1 MVRKYKTKS
10 QRQRQRKTQKRRG
23 NRKNKLRQNKKK
35 INRTRRRYRGGT
47 NIDWGSYFADPHIV
61 EVDINDKH
69 KQVLMNQER
78 ILKDNN
84 IELVKFIDHINK
96 RNIPVFGRD
105 ESIITWVTLG
115 TGQGESQSQYPI
127 SNFSNNNNNN
137 NNNEHN

>member
-47 NIDWGSYFADPHIV
+47 KIDWDSYFADVHIDN
-61 EVDINDKH
+61 EGQ
-69 KQVLMNQER
+69 QVLMNQER
-78 ILKDNN
+78 ILQGKA
-84 IELVKFIDHINK
+84 LINFMTYIK
-96 RNIPVFGRD
+96 NGYIPVFGID
-105 ESIITWVTLG
+105 KPIIGWVPLNP
-115 TGQGESQSQYPI
+115 GQNQYI
-127 SNFSNNNNNN
+127 SNNNNNNN